1 MRKVLGLGR
10 QEGDAS
16 RLVRL
21 ATLLAEVRGNDRRS
35 LAARLGAG
43 EALSRLRFERLIR
56 SSPDELVAAVR
67 RALPMVERRCNVGTL
82 GADLLF
88 WNDKNRATWCFE
100 YFGSAPP
107 QTPAHRGDR
116 GMTTFAQFHLLT
128 TYPPSNPN
136 RDDQG
141 RPKQATVGGV
151 PRLRLSSQSMK
162 RAIRECEHFQRGL
175 EGHLGTRTK
184 RLATELT
191 AELVGQGVNPD
202 KAREIAVQIGQVFTK
217 IEPTKKGET
226 QKTDGTTLVFISPD
240 EWALARELAGKA
252 LAGEKLPDTKDL
264 TKTILRKA
272 DGAVDVAMFGRML
285 ADTPEYNR
293 EAAVQVAH
301 AITTHRA
308 QSEDDWFTGMD
319 DLNKREDTGAG
330 HLGES
335 AFGSGVFYL
344 YACVDVNLLL
354 ENLEGDRAL
363 AERGMD
369 ALVRALATAT
379 PRGKQNSYAH
389 HPRAMYIRAE
399 RGHAQ
404 PRDLSGAFF
413 DPVRGDLEQASIE
426 KLEELAGKLDR
437 AYGPSA
443 DETVVMDVRAAQG
456 TLDDVVAFAGRAVAD
471 A

>member
-1 MRKVLGLGR
+1 
-10 QEGDAS
+10 
-16 RLVRL
+16 
-21 ATLLAEVRGNDRRS
+21 
-35 LAARLGAG
+35 
-43 EALSRLRFERLIR
+43 
-56 SSPDELVAAVR
+56 
-67 RALPMVERRCNVGTL
+67 
-82 GADLLF
+82 
-88 WNDKNRATWCFE
+88 
-100 YFGSAPP
+100 
-107 QTPAHRGDR
+107 
-116 GMTTFAQFHLLT
+116 MTTFVQFHLLT

-141 RPKQATVGGV
+141 RPKQATVGGA
-151 PRLRLSSQSMK
+151 PRLRLSSQSLK
-162 RAIRECEHFQRGL
+162 RAIRESDFFQMGL

-184 RLATELT
+184 RLATKLKD
-191 AELVGQGVNPD
+191 ELVAQDIDPE
-202 KAREIAVQIGQVFTK
+202 KAREIAVEIGQVFTK
-217 IEPTKKGET
+217 IESARKGEA
-226 QKTDGTTLVFISPD
+226 QKTDGTTLAFISPD
-240 EWALARELAGKA
+240 EWTLARELASKA
-252 LAGEKLPDTKDL
+252 LDGEKLPETKEL
-264 TKTILRKA
+264 AKRILRKA

-285 ADTPEYNR
+285 ADAPEYNR

-308 QSEDDWFTGMD
+308 QSEDDWFAGVD

-344 YACVDVNLLL
+344 YACVDVSLLI
-354 ENLEGDRAL
+354 ENLEGDREL
-363 AERGMD
+363 AERGIG

-399 RGHAQ
+399 KGNLQ

-413 DPVRGDLEQASIE
+413 NPVSGDLERTSIE
-426 KLEELAGKLDR
+426 NLERLAEQFDR

-443 DETVVMDVRAAQG
+443 DETLVMDVRAGRGA
-456 TLDDVVAFAGRAVAD
+456 LDEIAVFASGAVAD